1 MMSRV
6 CSCWL
11 RRVELLISSDIYK
24 LLTFF
29 PHLSVNIN
37 SLAYQVQVQ
46 SASMLLIVK
55 KADVIRTYVSANRHL
70 AIRTYYFAYYTQQM
84 ATLDATKTVTDNK
97 SN

>member
-1 MMSRV
+1 
-6 CSCWL
+6 
-11 RRVELLISSDIYK
+11 
-24 LLTFF
+24 
-29 PHLSVNIN
+29 
-37 SLAYQVQVQ
+37 
-46 SASMLLIVK
+46 MLLIVK